1 MGLNFK
7 RLILSLGVIMPLWR
21 IRFPAVSEILLLI
34 NIFLLTLNSLQIMLD
49 IDKNIAYIYF
59 VIQSTFKNY

>member
-7 RLILSLGVIMPLWR
+7 RLILSLDVIMPLWR

-59 VIQSTFKNY
+59 VIQSTF